1 VTVSSLESVEP
12 ESRAD
17 PVDFVAV
24 GHVTLDRTGSGIRPG
39 GAAYYAVLTARRLGL
54 HAALLTS
61 FGPDFPADALPADVV
76 VASVAS
82 ERTTIFDLVQSA
94 AGRRLTLVS
103 RAADIEEDQLPE
115 DWRRAP
121 LAMLCPVINEVD
133 PALATGFADASLGV
147 VPQGWMRR
155 RGAGGAIIP
164 GIWDDADLVLPHAQ
178 LVVVSFEDIE
188 AFEKAAL
195 EWFQEV
201 PLAAVTR
208 GQEGA
213 ILFVNGER
221 YHVEADR
228 AAAVDTTG
236 AGDVFA
242 AALLIEYYRDGNP
255 WEAAAAAACAAA
267 AAVEAAGA
275 AGIPDRPALA
285 ARLAAYHRRLGG

>member
-1 VTVSSLESVEP
+1 MAAASLEGVGP
-12 ESRAD
+12 ADRAK
-17 PVDFVAV
+17 PVDLVAV
-24 GHVTLDRTGSGIRPG
+24 GHVTLDRARDDVRPG

-54 HAALLTS
+54 NAALLTS
-61 FGPDFPADALPADVV
+61 FGPDFPTEALPDDIAVSNV
-76 VASVAS
+76 PS
-82 ERTTIFDLVQSA
+82 ERTTIFELEQSA
-94 AGRRLTLVS
+94 AGRRLALVS
-103 RAADIEEDQLPE
+103 RAADIEVDHLPE

-133 PALATGFADASLGV
+133 PALATGFTDCSLGV

-155 RGAGGAIIP
+155 RGAAGAIIP
-164 GIWDDADLVLPHAQ
+164 TSWEDADLVLPHAQ
-178 LVVVSFEDIE
+178 LLVVSLEDIE
-188 AFEKAAL
+188 PFEKAAL
-195 EWFQEV
+195 EWFQHV
-201 PLAAVTR
+201 PLAVVTR
-208 GQEGA
+208 GREDA

-221 YHVEADR
+221 YHVEADH

-242 AALLIEYYRDGNP
+242 TALLIEYDRDGNP

-275 AGIPDRPALA
+275 AGIPDRSALA